1 MTDALLQISNLS
13 AAYGQVYALRDFSCS
28 VKEGKITALVGSNGA
43 GKTTFL
49 RCLSGLMEAR
59 QGSIEFDGDTITD
72 TPSNERV
79 EAGLSMVPEGR
90 MIFPNFTVEQN
101 LKIGAISKRARG
113 SLEDGLEQSYKLF
126 PKLEQRRHQL
136 GGTLSGGEQ
145 QMLALARGL
154 MARPR
159 LLMLDEPTLGLAP
172 LIANAIFE
180 MVSQLKE
187 TGLTILIVEQ
197 DVHRTLQIADYA
209 YVLENGQGVIEGQAA
224 DILDDPKV
232 RESYLGI

>member
-1 MTDALLQISNLS
+1 MTNILLQISNLS
-13 AAYGQVYALRDFSCS
+13 AAYGQVFALRDFSCS
-28 VKEGKITALVGSNGA
+28 VEEGKITALVGSNGA

-49 RCLSGLMEAR
+49 RTLSGLMEAR
-59 QGSIEFDGDTITD
+59 QGSIQFDGNTITD
-72 TPSNERV
+72 TPSDKRV
-79 EAGLSMVPEGR
+79 EVGLSMVPEGR
-90 MIFPNFTVEQN
+90 LIFPNFTVEQN

-113 SLEDGLEQSYKLF
+113 SLEEGVEQSYKLF
-126 PKLEQRRHQL
+126 PKLEQRRQQL

-172 LIANAIFE
+172 LIADSIFE

-197 DVHRTLQIADYA
+197 DVNRTLQIADNA
-209 YVLENGQGVIEGQAA
+209 YVLENGSGVMEGPAQE
-224 DILDDPKV
+224 ILADPKV